1 MINLLLLA
9 TAVTTA
15 IPNGFLLYEQ
25 AAAKKDRDPQTTWAV
40 SRGKG
45 AKLVVNPCDKAALG
59 QAGRAA
65 AKTITYTAVPDFSK
79 SEQVV
84 LYATDAAAGQAIQAL
99 KTAARKCSTKD
110 YRFSWRA
117 VSLGDEAITV
127 TGQNTHGVG
136 GERAVVARRADA
148 LVIYTQAGEWGK
160 PSAADF
166 KRQSADAARMLTKIC
181 GLAAC

>member
-15 IPNGFLLYEQ
+15 IPNGFLLYEK
-25 AAAKKDRDPQTTWAV
+25 AAATKDRDPQTTWAV

-45 AKLVVNPCDKAALG
+45 AKLVVNPCDKAGLG
-59 QAGRAA
+59 QAGRTAA
-65 AKTITYTAVPDFSK
+65 RTLTYTAVPDFSK

-84 LYATDAAAGQAIQAL
+84 LYSTDAAAGQAIQAI
-99 KTAARKCSTKD
+99 KVAARKCSTKD

-117 VSLGDEAITV
+117 ASLGDEAITV
-127 TGQNTHGVG
+127 TGQARGVG
-136 GERAVVARRADA
+136 GERAVVARRANA

-166 KRQSADAARMLTKIC
+166 RRQSGDAGRMLAKIC
-181 GLAAC
+181 DIAAC